1 MCRVQAVAIEET
13 TNGDE
18 MSDERTPQVGEIWE
32 TVVSRYNPEA
42 AVLREGGWHWLGSGS
57 RCVEQERR
65 PLSLLGY
72 TAEYV
77 DNLRSDRRPQDVD
90 REDAEEADRDRMIE
104 AAARVMLG
112 EDSWAESTPQARE
125 DALWE
130 AAALY
135 DAGMLREAVT
145 AMSER
150 DESRAEVERL
160 RQAVDYAVHLYRAT
174 LEERDEARA
183 ANKRGRA

>member
-18 MSDERTPQVGEIWE
+18 MSDERTPHVGEIWE

-77 DNLRSDRRPQDVD
+77 DNLRSDRRPQDVLREAALIVSTHGAGYSSWDCEALADDLD
-90 REDAEEADRDRMIE
+90 REDAEEADRDRLIE
-104 AAARVMLG
+104 AAARVMVG
-112 EDSWAESTPQARE
+112 EDSWAEITPAARE

-145 AMSER
+145 G
-150 DESRAEVERL
+150 DE
-160 RQAVDYAVHLYRAT
+160 
-174 LEERDEARA
+174 
-183 ANKRGRA
+183 